1 MPLTDRNTWYTPYMS
16 RALPCNISTMI
27 KHILAMTFINKV
39 MQSNIFDMYY
49 VECKL
54 ANVNSNYMNQ
64 LIKLTR
70 LVVDPKYAHVFEL
83 YSKKCFSIIT
93 IYYCII
99 WFPLITGCRQDIY
112 SAGYP
117 AFVLDRKPHIRPG

>member
-1 MPLTDRNTWYTPYMS
+1 MS

-54 ANVNSNYMNQ
+54 ANVNLNYMNQ

-70 LVVDPKYAHVFEL
+70 LVVDPKHAHVFEL
-83 YSKKCFSIIT
+83 YSKNV
-93 IYYCII
+93 
-99 WFPLITGCRQDIY
+99 FP
-112 SAGYP
+112 
-117 AFVLDRKPHIRPG
+117 